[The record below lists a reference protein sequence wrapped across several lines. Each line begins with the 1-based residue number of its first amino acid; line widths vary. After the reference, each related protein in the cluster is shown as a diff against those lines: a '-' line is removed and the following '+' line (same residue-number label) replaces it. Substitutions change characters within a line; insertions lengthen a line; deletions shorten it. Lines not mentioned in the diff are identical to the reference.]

1 MPGKVSVPYHVIAAG
16 GAAATVS
23 IFRVP
28 SARKLKVN
36 KVTVAFPVGTYGEL
50 EVALYFG
57 IRRVFPQGRNITGDN
72 MSFEKDVNLTWFS
85 GDHVLLYYK
94 NNNATQ
100 TREAY
105 VNLEGVFE

>member
-1 MPGKVSVPYHVIAAG
+1 MPKKVSVPYHVTAAG
-16 GAAATVS
+16 GATDTVS

-36 KVTVAFPVGTYGEL
+36 KVTVAFPTGTYGEL

-72 MSFEKDVNLTWFS
+72 MSFGKDVDLTWFT
-85 GDHVLLYYK
+85 GDNVLLYYK

-105 VNLEGVFE
+105 VDLEGVLA